1 MDTYTQDYQVTSCA
15 CDAKGALRLRRLLNL
30 FQEVAETQAERLGF
44 GLTYCTEHKV
54 VWVASG
60 YYLQITRMP
69 ALEEKI
75 KITTWPSSV
84 SMVTANREFVVTT
97 ETGEVLIKATSRW
110 ALIDA
115 LSERLVPL
123 KKQLP
128 DLVGTDERAID
139 SSFPK
144 IHVPENA
151 EGPKTT
157 AFPVHTDDIDI
168 NRHVNNA
175 LYPSW
180 CLDMTTR
187 PAGDLQE
194 IQVSFN
200 APAKQG
206 DTIEI
211 TTYAAENEQVH
222 ILQKPE
228 TKETYAQVRFVWK
241 NAQ

>member
-1 MDTYTQDYQVTSCA
+1 MDTYTHDYQVTSCA
-15 CDAKGALRLRRLLNL
+15 CDAQGNLRLRRLFNL

-60 YYLQITRMP
+60 YYLQINRMP
-69 ALEEKI
+69 TLEENI

-84 SMVTANREFVVTT
+84 SMVTANREFVVTD
-97 ETGEVLIKATSRW
+97 EKGEVLIKATSRW

-115 LSERLVPL
+115 LSEHLVPL

-128 DLVGTDERAID
+128 DLVGADERAID

-144 IHVPENA
+144 IHIPENA
-151 EGPKTT
+151 ENTQSTT
-157 AFPVHTDDIDI
+157 FPVHMDDIDI

-180 CLDMTTR
+180 CLDMNT
-187 PAGDLQE
+187 DFKENNLKQV
-194 IQVSFN
+194 QVSFN
-200 APAKQG
+200 APAKQV
-206 DTIEI
+206 DQIQL
-211 TTYAAENEQVH
+211 TTYTTGNEQVH
-222 ILQKPE
+222 ILKNP
-228 TKETYAQVRFVWK
+228 TTNATYAQVHFVWE
-241 NAQ
+241 NS